1 MSDYCRGYL
10 ITVTFYDND
19 SGEYLHKYNS
29 LPYIPNVG
37 DTVRF
42 MDGCYIVDSI
52 CHDFM
57 QGYDTKIYVHR
68 I

>member
-10 ITVTFYDND
+10 ITVTFYDAD

-57 QGYDTKIYVHR
+57 
-68 I
+68 